1 MGRSNRNR
9 RATFCAGL
17 LAPFRRRPQSLA
29 APRNTRRMSASSKA
43 GALWARPSAS
53 NKAIDRRE
61 MWAARRGWASV
72 ARAVARNRA
81 SAAVCNLFCR
91 GKACCHSCQTL
102 FFPRATS
109 RYSCSR
115 AVRWRSIV
123 RSHSGCSSAASPVAF
138 CLMIARSTSRSCTS
152 PKMSRHE
159 ADTFAELAFQAL
171 PALVVKFSGQP
182 ESFLLE
188 FRFLFLKESV
198 KGYSELVVFRA
209 VFSYP
214 FVHNLGIAQFAQFA
228 EQSLW

>member
-1 MGRSNRNR
+1 MHLAQNVLELLQIGTPRLIFLGQQALDGVPEFLQPDAERMPSSRLV
-9 RATFCAGL
+9 RAQRLAVQL
-17 LAPFRRRPQSLA
+17 LCFAEPFH
-29 APRNTRRMSASSKA
+29 
-43 GALWARPSAS
+43 G
-53 NKAIDRRE
+53 
-61 MWAARRGWASV
+61 
-72 ARAVARNRA
+72 
-81 SAAVCNLFCR
+81 
-91 GKACCHSCQTL
+91 QTL
-102 FFPRATS
+102 R
-109 RYSCSR
+109 CQ
-115 AVRWRSIV
+115 
-123 RSHSGCSSAASPVAF
+123 AF
-138 CLMIARSTSRSCTS
+138 W
-152 PKMSRHE
+152 RHE